1 MEKWIRL
8 NEPYNAYL
16 ISDYGNIKNIKNKDV
31 DIFTNKN
38 NDKIVKMLGE
48 NRYHYF
54 KVDELMWFY
63 FDKNIYKDND
73 FTLKVIDMI
82 DKKEYFFKSI
92 SQASIFL
99 NKDKRKIRRALD
111 RKNGVYSNYQFI
123 RI

>member
-16 ISDYGNIKNIKNKDV
+16 ISDYENIKNIKNKDV

-48 NRYHYF
+48 NHYHYF

-63 FDKNIYKDND
+63 FDKNIYKDDD

-111 RKNGVYSNYQFI
+111 RKNGFYSNYQFI